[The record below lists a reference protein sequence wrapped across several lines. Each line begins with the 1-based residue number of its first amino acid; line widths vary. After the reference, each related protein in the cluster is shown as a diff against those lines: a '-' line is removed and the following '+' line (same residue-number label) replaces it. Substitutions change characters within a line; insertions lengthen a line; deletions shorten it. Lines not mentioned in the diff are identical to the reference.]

1 MIRKNIL
8 LKKIRSDDGAS
19 VTIFGIG
26 LFLVLILMGIF
37 MIDIGKNVYFK
48 QTQYRNT
55 QSAAQTAVKTQ
66 NSIGGLKPEAVNSA
80 IKEYMTLRSGKDGS
94 TNSAFQSRCQIRGSY
109 PRITILLDE
118 KRGAG
123 NESRLKYYSSNGS
136 LMSFTVANLS
146 EFNNVVRNYGQMKV
160 IDIEVTDVVDN
171 YMMGIIGMP
180 CSEITTRASA
190 ISSSAFDNE
199 G

>member
-1 MIRKNIL
+1 MKKNIL
-8 LKKIRSDDGAS
+8 LKKIRSNDGAS
-19 VTIFGIG
+19 VTIFGMG
-26 LFLVLILMGIF
+26 LFLVVVLMGIF
-37 MIDIGKNVYFK
+37 MIDIGKNVYFR

-55 QSAAQTAVKTQ
+55 QNAAQTAIKTQ
-66 NSIGGLKPEAVNSA
+66 NSIGGLKIEAVNSA
-80 IKEYMTLRSGKDGS
+80 IKEYMTLRGGKDGS
-94 TNSAFQSRCQIRGSY
+94 TNSAFQSRCQISGSY
-109 PRITILLDE
+109 PQITILLDE

-123 NESRLKYYSSNGS
+123 NKSRLKYYSSNGS
-136 LMSFTVANLS
+136 TMSFTVANLS

-171 YMMGIIGMP
+171 YMMGMIGMP

-190 ISSSAFDNE
+190 ISSSLFDSE

>member
-1 MIRKNIL
+1 MKKNIL
-8 LKKIRSDDGAS
+8 CKKIRSDDGAS

-26 LFLVLILMGIF
+26 LFLVVVLMGIF
-37 MIDIGKNVYFK
+37 MIDIGKNVYFR

-55 QSAAQTAVKTQ
+55 QSAAQTAIKSQ
-66 NSIGGLKPEAVNSA
+66 NSIGGLKIEAVNA
-80 IKEYMTLRSGKDGS
+80 GIKEYMTLRAGKDSS
-94 TNSAFQSRCQIRGSY
+94 TNSAFQSRCQVRGSY
-109 PRITILLDE
+109 PQIKILLDE
-118 KRGAG
+118 KRGVG
-123 NESRLKYYSSNGS
+123 NQSRLKYSTTNGK
-136 LMSFTVANLS
+136 LISFTVSNKS
-146 EFNNVVRNYGQMKV
+146 EFNNVIRNYGQMKV

-171 YMMGIIGMP
+171 YMMGMIGMP

>member
-1 MIRKNIL
+1 MKKNIL
-8 LKKIRSDDGAS
+8 LKKIRSNDGAS
-19 VTIFGIG
+19 VTIFGMG
-26 LFLVLILMGIF
+26 LFLVVVLMGIF
-37 MIDIGKNVYFK
+37 MIDIGKNVYFR

-55 QSAAQTAVKTQ
+55 QNAAQTAIKTQ
-66 NSIGGLKPEAVNSA
+66 NSIGGLKIEAVNSA

-94 TNSAFQSRCQIRGSY
+94 TNSAFQSRCRISGSY

-123 NESRLKYYSSNGS
+123 NKSRLKYYRSNGS
-136 LMSFTVANLS
+136 PMSFTVANLS

-171 YMMGIIGMP
+171 YMMGMIGMP

-190 ISSSAFDNE
+190 ISSSLFDSE

>member
-1 MIRKNIL
+1 MKKNIL
-8 LKKIRSDDGAS
+8 LKKIRSNDGAS
-19 VTIFGIG
+19 VTIFGMG
-26 LFLVLILMGIF
+26 LFLVVVLMGIF
-37 MIDIGKNVYFK
+37 MIDIGKNVYYR

-55 QSAAQTAVKTQ
+55 QNAAQTAIKTQ
-66 NSIGGLKPEAVNSA
+66 NSIGGLKIQAVNSA
-80 IKEYMTLRSGKDGS
+80 IKEYMTLRSGEDGS
-94 TNSAFQSRCQIRGSY
+94 TNSAFSSRCQIGGSY

-136 LMSFTVANLS
+136 PMSFTVANLS

-171 YMMGIIGMP
+171 YMMGMIGMP

-190 ISSSAFDNE
+190 ISSSLFDSE

>member
-1 MIRKNIL
+1 MKKNIL
-8 LKKIRSDDGAS
+8 LKKIRSNDGAS

-26 LFLVLILMGIF
+26 LFLVVVLMGIF
-37 MIDIGKNVYFK
+37 MIDIGKNVYFR

-55 QSAAQTAVKTQ
+55 QNAAQTAIKTQ
-66 NSIGGLKPEAVNSA
+66 NSIGGLKMQAVNSA
-80 IKEYMTLRSGKDGS
+80 IKEYMTLRNGEGGS
-94 TNSAFQSRCQIRGSY
+94 TNSAFQSRCQIEGDY

-123 NESRLKYYSSNGS
+123 NKSRLKYYSTNGNT
-136 LMSFTVANLS
+136 LTFGVYNLS
-146 EFNNVVRNYGQMKV
+146 EYNNVVRNYGQMKV
-160 IDIEVTDVVDN
+160 LDIEVTDVVDN
-171 YMMGIIGMP
+171 YMMGMIGMP

-190 ISSSAFDNE
+190 ISSSVFDNE